1 MNVLEKINFFANSK
15 KDSIAI
21 FNDNCED
28 KELTY
33 KELDDFSDKLAYYLE
48 SSLKSNKNPIVVYGH
63 KNPYMIV
70 CFLACVKSGR
80 AYCPVDI
87 SVPDER
93 VRDIIEE
100 TQSPVILSTENL
112 NFEAKNV
119 IDLEEIKNIIKNSE
133 GKIQKSSH
141 VKPDETFYIIFTSG
155 STGKPKGVQIT
166 LDCLDNFLKWSSRF
180 GGENLENSKNVFI
193 NQAPFSFDLSVMDL
207 YTSLFTGSKLWCLN
221 KSVQTN
227 YESLLDSL
235 KKSNAS
241 VWVSTPS
248 FANMCLASY
257 EFNKNLLKNIKLFL
271 FCGEALSNLTA
282 KKLVERFPESKI
294 INTYGPTESTVAITE
309 IMVNEEVLEKY
320 NPLPIGKPKNGTFV
334 FIIDSEGNIL
344 PEGEKGEILIVGDS
358 VSIGYFNRPDVNKK
372 SFGLKEV
379 NGKTYRSYKT
389 GDEGYI
395 KDGNLFYCGRIDLQV
410 KLHGYRIELEDIE
423 SNLLKLSK
431 IKNTVVLPILKNG
444 TVENIAAFIVPNFE
458 IDSKL
463 KAQSEIKKDLS
474 KFLPS
479 YMIPK
484 KIIFKDILPMTNN
497 GKVNRKK
504 LMEEL

>member
-1 MNVLEKINFFANSK
+1 MNILEKIKFFANSK
-15 KDSIAI
+15 KDSVAI
-21 FNDNCED
+21 HNSTCIDST
-28 KELTY
+28 LTY
-33 KELDDFSDKLAYYLE
+33 EELDDFSDKLAYYLE

-93 VRDIIEE
+93 VKDIIEE
-100 TQSPVILSTENL
+100 TQSPVVFTLQNL

-119 IDLEEIKNIIKNSE
+119 ITLDEIKNIINNSKN
-133 GKIQKSSH
+133 KIEKSSH

-166 LDCLDNFLKWSSRF
+166 LDCLNNFLKWSSEL
-180 GGENLENSKNVFI
+180 GGKNLENTENVFI

-207 YTSLFTGSKLWCLN
+207 YTSLYTGGELWCLE
-221 KSVQTN
+221 KSIQTN
-227 YESLLDSL
+227 YPLLLDSL
-235 KKSNAS
+235 KKSNAT

-248 FANMCLASY
+248 FANMCLASD
-257 EFNKNLLKNIKLFL
+257 EFDETLLKNIKLFL
-271 FCGEALSNLTA
+271 FCGEALTNATA
-282 KKLVERFPESKI
+282 KKLSEKFPKSKI
-294 INTYGPTESTVAITE
+294 INTYGPTESTVAVTE
-309 IMVNEEVLEKY
+309 ILVNEDVLEKY
-320 NPLPIGKPKNGTFV
+320 NPLPIGKPKKETF
-334 FIIDSEGNIL
+334 IYITDSEGNSL
-344 PEGEKGEILIVGDS
+344 PEGEKGEILIVGDTVS
-358 VSIGYFNRPDVNKK
+358 VGYFNRPDVNKK

-379 NGKTYRSYKT
+379 NGKIYRSYKT

-431 IKNTVVLPILKNG
+431 IKNAVVLPISKNG
-444 TVENIAAFIVPNFE
+444 TVENIAAFVVPNFE
-458 IDSKL
+458 VISKL